1 MVIER
6 TRPITGIA
14 ILALAALAV
23 APAARALPDPPPAAT
38 ETAGPEAAET
48 PTPAGPT
55 LEERAAAAT
64 EAARESWE
72 QIESLLRQRVRT
84 SDMEELQIIDA
95 QINLRVGLLK
105 RRLGELLDVIDELE
119 EAGLPA
125 RAPRRVARRI
135 VDSADRLLWKNL
147 SRTLE
152 AVRKQTLAV
161 RTAPPGGRLAEERRL
176 STLTRSVFAALR
188 SVVTVAGYRSRLG
201 VDVTKELARLDAILQ
216 DRLERV
222 AGELEVA
229 ARKRDE
235 LLAKI
240 EEAEPEEAA
249 ALKKALPAR
258 EEEFDRAVRDLR
270 DLIGLAEQRGMNVD
284 AYKKLLI
291 QATGAASVGMLNR
304 QVAVGLVRD
313 AWKKVRD
320 RFVTGAPL
328 FAFRFIVF
336 LVILVVFWI
345 FSRIVGALVRRI
357 VTRPGAQLPEIL
369 RGTVISGTRNGIVL
383 VGFVIGL
390 SSLGIEIGP
399 ILAGLG
405 IAGFIVGFALQ
416 DSLSNFAA
424 GMMILVYRPFDVGDA
439 VEAGGVFGRVDR
451 VSLVSTT
458 IKTFDN
464 QRIVIPNRRV
474 WGDVITNR
482 TAYDTRRVD
491 FVVYTGFD
499 ADADRVVEILHE
511 VVTEHPLVL
520 DEPRPIVRMQRMTES
535 ALEFVARPWTE
546 TRNYWTVFRELNL
559 AIKRRFDAEG
569 VPPPAARR
577 EVLVRGGDGGA
588 AAAGGA

>member
-1 MVIER
+1 MAAEPR
-6 TRPITGIA
+6 QFLFITM
-14 ILALAALAV
+14 LLAV
-23 APAARALPDPPPAAT
+23 FLPGVTPTASAVPANGSA
-38 ETAGPEAAET
+38 T
-48 PTPAGPT
+48 PTPTVTPATPAPPT
-55 LEERAAAAT
+55 LQTRAEEAMTAT
-64 EAARESWE
+64 EESWG
-72 QIESLLRQRVRT
+72 QIEELLKQRVRT

-105 RRLGELLDVIDELE
+105 KRLGELLDIIDALE
-119 EAGLPA
+119 EAELPA
-125 RAPRRVARRI
+125 RKPRRVARRI
-135 VDSADRLLWKNL
+135 LDSADRLLWKNL
-147 SRTLE
+147 SRTLD

-161 RTAPPGGRLAEERRL
+161 RTAPAGERLVQERRL
-176 STLTRSVFAALR
+176 STLSRSVFAALR
-188 SVVTVAGYRSRLG
+188 SVVTVAGYRRRLG
-201 VDVTKELARLDAILQ
+201 VDVSKELSRLDAILQ

-235 LLAKI
+235 LTAKI
-240 EEAEPEEAA
+240 GEAEPEEAA

-258 EEEFDRAVRDLR
+258 EEEFERAVRDLT
-270 DLIGLAEQRGMNVD
+270 DLVGLAEQRGLEVD

-291 QATGAASVGMLNR
+291 QATGAVSVGMLNR
-304 QVAVGLVRD
+304 EVAAGLVRD
-313 AWKKVRD
+313 AWRKVRD
-320 RFVTGAPL
+320 RFVTNAPL
-328 FAFRFIVF
+328 FVFRFIVF
-336 LVILVVFWI
+336 LVILAAFWLM
-345 FSRIVGALVRRI
+345 SRIVGALVRRI

-390 SSLGIEIGP
+390 SSLGVEIGP

-439 VEAGGVFGRVDR
+439 VEAGGVFGKVDR

-491 FVVYTGFD
+491 FVIYTGFD
-499 ADADRVVEILHE
+499 ADADRVVEILAE
-511 VVTEHPLVL
+511 VLAEHPLVL
-520 DEPRPIVRMQRMTES
+520 EEPKPIIRMQRMTEN

-569 VPPPAARR
+569 IPPPAARR
-577 EVLVRGGDGGA
+577 EVLVRGSSDPA
-588 AAAGGA
+588 VAGGA

>member
-1 MVIER
+1 MVAEPRNVLYIV
-6 TRPITGIA
+6 
-14 ILALAALAV
+14 ILLGAL
-23 APAARALPDPPPAAT
+23 LPVGVG
-38 ETAGPEAAET
+38 TAGTVPAEGPATSASDAA
-48 PTPAGPT
+48 PLTPAPPS
-55 LEERAAAAT
+55 LEERAVEAMTAA
-64 EAARESWE
+64 EESWK
-72 QIESLLRQRVRT
+72 QIEELLKQRVRT

-105 RRLGELLDVIDELE
+105 KRLGALLDVIDELE
-119 EAGLPA
+119 EAGLPE
-125 RAPRRVARRI
+125 RQPRRVARRI
-135 VDSADRLLWKNL
+135 LDSADRLLWKNL
-147 SRTLE
+147 TRTLD

-161 RTAPPGGRLAEERRL
+161 RTAPPGERLAQERRL
-176 STLTRSVFAALR
+176 STLSRTVFAALR
-188 SVVTVAGYRSRLG
+188 SVVTVAGYRRRLGTDVSKELSRL
-201 VDVTKELARLDAILQ
+201 DVILQ

-235 LLAKI
+235 LTAKI

-258 EEEFDRAVRDLR
+258 QEEFERAVRDLT
-270 DLIGLAEQRGMNVD
+270 DLIGLAEQRGMDVD
-284 AYKKLLI
+284 PYKKLLI
-291 QATGAASVGMLNR
+291 QATGAVSVGMLNR
-304 QVAVGLVRD
+304 EVAAGLVRD
-313 AWKKVRD
+313 AWRKVRD
-320 RFVTGAPL
+320 RLVTGAPL

-336 LVILVVFWI
+336 LVILTAFWI
-345 FSRIVGALVRRI
+345 LSRIVGAVVRRI
-357 VTRPGAQLPEIL
+357 ITRPGAQLPKIL
-369 RGTVISGTRNGIVL
+369 RSTVISGTRNGIVL
-383 VGFVIGL
+383 IGFVIGL

-439 VEAGGVFGRVDR
+439 VEAGGVFGKVDR

-491 FVVYTGFD
+491 FVIYTGFD
-499 ADADRVVEILHE
+499 ADADRVVEILGE
-511 VVTEHPLVL
+511 VLSEHPLVL
-520 DEPRPIVRMQRMTES
+520 DEPKPIIRMQRMTES

-546 TRNYWTVFRELNL
+546 TKNYWTVFRELNL

-577 EVLVRGGDGGA
+577 EVLVRGGDET